1 MALSIQQLALCK
13 NKDAKGQQDFY
24 DFYKARMMGMCRRY
38 TRNKEEAEDVF
49 QEVFIRVFRSIDQL
63 KDFDCLDQWL
73 MKIAVNTAI
82 KYYHKNKRH
91 EHNDEHDGHSHQND
105 DHELILSHF
114 SDEMLIRL
122 INELSDA
129 YRIVFNLHEV
139 EGYSH
144 GEIAKLL
151 EISEVTCRSRLNR
164 ARQILK
170 LKLQSIGIVKY
181 EKYG

>member
-1 MALSIQQLALCK
+1 MALSNQQLALCK
-13 NKDAKGQQDFY
+13 NKDAKWQQDFY
-24 DFYKARMMGMCRRY
+24 DFYKRRMMGLCMRY

-49 QEVFIRVFRSIDQL
+49 QEIFIRIFRSISQL
-63 KDFDCLDQWL
+63 KDTDRLEQWV

-91 EHNDEHDGHSHQND
+91 EHNDEIDGHGHQND

-114 SDEMLIRL
+114 SDEMLVKL
-122 INELSDA
+122 INELPDA
-129 YRIVFNLHEV
+129 YRLVFNLHEV

-144 GEIAKLL
+144 GEIATL
-151 EISEVTCRSRLNR
+151 IGITDVTCRSRLNR

-170 LKLQSIGIVKY
+170 SKLQSIGIIKY

>member
-1 MALSIQQLALCK
+1 MALSKHQIALCK

-24 DFYKARMMGMCRRY
+24 DFYKGRMMGMCRRY

-63 KDFDCLDQWL
+63 KDFDSLDQWL
-73 MKIAVNTAI
+73 MRIAVNTAI
-82 KYYHKNKRH
+82 KYYHRNKRH
-91 EHNDEHDGHSHQND
+91 EHSDELDGHSYQSD

-139 EGYSH
+139 EG
-144 GEIAKLL
+144 
-151 EISEVTCRSRLNR
+151 
-164 ARQILK
+164 
-170 LKLQSIGIVKY
+170 
-181 EKYG
+181 